1 MHLQQCSKRQETRTR
16 TKKIKKQITATT
28 QFHFNRNNMNIWD
41 NVSMDLI
48 LPIYCVHLCL
58 EHKCNIIHREH
69 ITLSPVRLVNSLSL
83 SLLLFNSVFFFVFR
97 SEPPDPWDTIFI
109 FLLKAIHLTWCLS
122 LSANFSHE
130 DTQRD
135 ECEENIGISIE
146 KTKILCENGQRSW
159 IDWRRCRPSQ
169 TCLQRLHSQQTNQ
182 QPANSNQQ
190 QNRQNSR
197 KKNSCPLLR
206 RMHKC
211 SLCSSVQS
219 IVF

>member
-1 MHLQQCSKRQETRTR
+1 MYRWILYY
-16 TKKIKKQITATT
+16 
-28 QFHFNRNNMNIWD
+28 QFIVFI
-41 NVSMDLI
+41 
-48 LPIYCVHLCL
+48 CVWSTSAISYT
-58 EHKCNIIHREH
+58 ES
-69 ITLSPVRLVNSLSL
+69 TLHYLLSVWSTLSL